1 MEVAPSTDSS
11 FKPRY
16 QATLATIN
24 VPAGGAELLQQCFRQ
39 YRIEAQA
46 VTPTLEQLKTV
57 AFDACALRLDAA
69 AGPYLQALRST
80 ELNRRC
86 LVYGFGTAE
95 EALHYSE
102 YGVNCLFE
110 GKLDADTAAREVEN
124 TYLLLIRQL
133 RRYVRLPLVTEV
145 KVAIP
150 GRGTLSGLSREISAG
165 GLSLHAVDGLGV
177 ADAAQLSFGLPGLPG
192 LEIPGVVC
200 WRLEVQRTTGFQFRQ
215 CNDRLR
221 LKAWIDEYLGLE

>member
-1 MEVAPSTDSS
+1 MDVAPSTDSS

-16 QATLATIN
+16 HATVAVIN
-24 VPAGGAELLQQCFRQ
+24 MAGGAVELLQQCFRQ
-39 YRIEAQA
+39 YRIDTQTAS
-46 VTPTLEQLKTV
+46 PSLEQLKTV
-57 AFDACALRLDAA
+57 AFDACAIRLDSAA
-69 AGPYLQALRST
+69 APFLKALRGT

-86 LVYGFGTAE
+86 LVYGFGTTQ
-95 EALHYSE
+95 EAVRLTE
-102 YGVNCLFE
+102 YGINCLFE
-110 GKLDADTAAREVEN
+110 GAVNTETIAREVEN

-133 RRYVRLPLVTEV
+133 RRYVRLPLITEV
-145 KVAIP
+145 KAVTSH
-150 GRGTLSGLSREISAG
+150 RGTLSGLTREISAG
-165 GLSLHAVDGLGV
+165 GLSLYAVGGLAV
-177 ADAAQLSFGLPGLPG
+177 ADTAQLSFGLPGLPG